1 MVGKEKEYRRG
12 DGRAADELRPI
23 EAKVGIIKRA
33 NGSAMFSF
41 GNSKAIAA
49 VYGPRQLYP
58 QHLQNP
64 EKCLLRCYYDMTSF
78 SVTERKKPGP
88 NRRSLEI
95 SFVTTKALEPV
106 LQLEAYP
113 NSVIDVFIMIIQA
126 DASTRCAGINAAAMA
141 LANAGLPMTELVSAV
156 SIGKIGN
163 AIVADLTKEEEDYTI
178 VDDGKEIK
186 AATDI
191 PMAFLSRSGKISLL
205 QLDGKVKS
213 EELKEAMALGK
224 KVCKKIAE
232 IQTEAI
238 KKIKEDKK

>member
-1 MVGKEKEYRRG
+1 MVEKTYKRP
-12 DGRAADELRPI
+12 DGRAYDETRKI

-33 NGSAMFSF
+33 NGSAMFRF
-41 GNSKAIAA
+41 GDSIAIAA

-78 SVTERKKPGP
+78 SVAERKKPGP
-88 NRRSLEI
+88 NRRSTEI

-106 LQLEAYP
+106 LQLEGFP
-113 NSVIDVFIMIIQA
+113 NTVVDVFIMIIQA

-156 SIGKIGN
+156 SIGKIGD
-163 AIVADLTKEEEDYTI
+163 AIVADLIKEEEDYKI
-178 VDDGKEIK
+178 FKEGKEIK

-205 QLDGKVKS
+205 QLDGKIKP
-213 EELKEAMALGK
+213 EELKEAIELGK

-232 IQTEAI
+232 IQKEAI
-238 KKIKEDKK
+238 KKIE